1 MRYFLG
7 ILLVLVVA
15 AAVVV
20 VVASRG
26 AAPSIQVLQPAKMIG
41 VDTTLDVTVETPKA
55 RFSRLDITLEQN
67 GKSTPLF
74 SLAAPG
80 SATLTQETP
89 DRIRISRP
97 VGKRALPD
105 LQAGAARIVVT
116 AARTTLFGLRTKE
129 ASASREVTARFNP
142 PRIAAVS
149 THHYVNLGG
158 AEMIVYTVSPPDVTS
173 GVLVGD
179 MFYPGFPASGA
190 GMKTADPGLRV
201 AFFALLYDQDLM
213 TPVRLL
219 ARDDAGN
226 HVQASFDYKP
236 FTKKF
241 TKGRV
246 ELNDAFLHRVVP
258 EILERS
264 PELKIAVHAD
274 EDYLPAFLKINNDLR
289 RIDAEKIV
297 ALSKQTAPEM
307 LWKGPFIPLG
317 NAKVESKFADHRT
330 YYYEKKE
337 VDQQVHLGFD
347 LAVTKQIPVLA
358 GNDGKVVYAYFLGI
372 YGNCVVL
379 DHGMGVQSLYGHLSS
394 IGVKPGDVVTRG
406 QQIGRSGMTGL
417 AAGDHLHF
425 SILLQGNPVNP
436 VEWWDPHW
444 IEDRV
449 MRKLRE

>member
-7 ILLVLVVA
+7 FLVILAVA
-15 AAVVV
+15 AGIVF

-26 AAPSIQVLQPAKMIG
+26 AAPSIQVLQPAKAIG
-41 VDTTLDVTVETPKA
+41 VDAVLDVTIETPKA

-80 SATLTQETP
+80 SATLKQETP
-89 DRIRISRP
+89 DQIRISRP
-97 VGKRALPD
+97 IGKRALPD

-129 ASASREVTARFNP
+129 ASAIREVTARFNP
-142 PRIAAVS
+142 PRVAAVS

-158 AEMIVYTVSPPDVTS
+158 SEMVVYTVSPPDVTS

-190 GMKTADPGLRV
+190 GVKSSDPGLRV

-213 TPVRLL
+213 TPVRLM
-219 ARDDAGN
+219 AQDEAGN
-226 HVQASFDYKP
+226 HTQTSFDYKP

-258 EILERS
+258 EILEHS
-264 PELKIAVHAD
+264 PELKVAVRTD
-274 EDYLPAFLKINNDLR
+274 EDYLPAFLEINRTLR

-297 ALSKQTAPEM
+297 ALARQTAPEM

-358 GNDGKVVYAYFLGI
+358 GNDGKVVYADYLGI
-372 YGNCVVL
+372 YGNCVII

-394 IGVKPGDVVTRG
+394 IGVKPGDTVTRG

>member
-7 ILLVLVVA
+7 FLLVLVVSA
-15 AAVVV
+15 GIVF

-26 AAPSIQVLQPAKMIG
+26 AAPSIKVLQPAKVIG
-41 VDTTLDVTVETPKA
+41 VDATLDITVETPKA
-55 RFSRLDITLEQN
+55 RFSRLDVTLEQN

-89 DRIRISRP
+89 DRVRISRP
-97 VGKRALPD
+97 IGKRALPD
-105 LQAGAARIVVT
+105 LQAGAARVVVI

-129 ASASREVTARFNP
+129 ASAIREVTARFNP
-142 PRIAAVS
+142 PRISAVS

-158 AEMIVYTVSPPDVTS
+158 SEMVVYTVSPPDVTS

-190 GMKTADPGLRV
+190 GMNSSEPGLRV

-213 TPVRLL
+213 TPIRLL

-226 HVQASFDYKP
+226 HTQASFDYKP

-241 TKGRV
+241 TRGKV
-246 ELNDAFLHRVVP
+246 ELNDEFLRRVVP

-264 PELKIAVHAD
+264 PELKIAVSAD
-274 EDYLPAFLKINNDLR
+274 QDYLPAFLKINSDLR
-289 RIDAEKIV
+289 RMDAEKIV
-297 ALSKQTAPEM
+297 ALARQTAPEM

-358 GNDGKVVYAYFLGI
+358 GNDGKVVYADYLGI
-372 YGNCVVL
+372 YGNCVVI

-394 IGVKPGDVVTRG
+394 IGVKPGDAVTRG

-425 SILLQGNPVNP
+425 AILLQGHPVNP

-444 IEDRV
+444 VEDRV

>member
-1 MRYFLG
+1 
-7 ILLVLVVA
+7 
-15 AAVVV
+15 
-20 VVASRG
+20 
-26 AAPSIQVLQPAKMIG
+26 MIG

-55 RFSRLDITLEQN
+55 RFSRLDITLEQA

-116 AARTTLFGLRTKE
+116 AARKTLFGLRTKE

-158 AEMIVYTVSPPDVTS
+158 SEMIVYSVSPPDVTS

-264 PELKIAVHAD
+264 PELKVAVRGD

-289 RIDAEKIV
+289 RMDAEKIV
-297 ALSKQTAPEM
+297 ALAKETAPEM

-358 GNDGKVVYAYFLGI
+358 GNDGKVVYADFLGI
-372 YGNCVVL
+372 YGNCVII

-394 IGVKPGDVVTRG
+394 IGVKPGDAVTRG

-425 SILLQGNPVNP
+425 AILLQGNPVNP

-444 IEDRV
+444 VEDRV